1 MPERYRVVLQ
11 GFDDA
16 DRRALAPCFDLAPGR
31 EPSYVQVVELW
42 ESDYIVADTADA
54 PTVTLIMQAGR
65 LADTVFV
72 GPPVAGAL
80 VHVARP
86 IDAVTVVRAL
96 DELSAVRATVAL
108 ADALADGP
116 PADAPAVPPAAPPA
130 PAAPPPRAAA
140 AKAPPRPS
148 SPPRDPKVAKAKA
161 RAAAARRRNAAN
173 PTTDGAPLEALVL
186 DDNPVA
192 VDYLRHLLEG
202 LGLRV
207 HAASTSAEA
216 LELLTHQPIH
226 VALLDMA
233 LGDGDE
239 FDGLDICQRIK
250 HQPLALAGGTPLVV
264 LVSGEGRA
272 SDRVRATLAGAE
284 AYLTKPFSQ
293 QDLVRALESCGLTP
307 VPTLS
312 APLPDAPRS

>member
-16 DRRALAPCFDLAPGR
+16 DRRALAPCFELAPER
-31 EPSYVQVVELW
+31 EPSYAQVAELW
-42 ESDYIVADTADA
+42 ESDYIVADTTDA
-54 PTVTLIMQAGR
+54 ATVTLIMQAGR
-65 LADTVFV
+65 LADTVFI
-72 GPPVAGAL
+72 GPQPVAGAL

-86 IDAVTVVRAL
+86 IEAVAVVRAL

-108 ADALADGP
+108 AEALADGP
-116 PADAPAVPPAAPPA
+116 PADAP
-130 PAAPPPRAAA
+130 PRAAA
-140 AKAPPRPS
+140 TAAPPRPS
-148 SPPRDPKVAKAKA
+148 TPPRDPKAAKAKA

-173 PTTDGAPLEALVL
+173 PTSDGAPLEALVL
-186 DDNPVA
+186 DDSPVA

-233 LGDGDE
+233 LGEDDE

-250 HQPLALAGGTPLVV
+250 HEPLALAGGTPLVV
-264 LVSGEGRA
+264 LVSSEGRA

-293 QDLVRALESCGLTP
+293 QDLVRALESCGLAP

-312 APLPDAPRS
+312 APLPDAPRG